1 MATNNSQADVIFA
14 LDIGTR
20 TVMGLIC
27 QIQNEKLMV
36 LAHHVAVHKDRAMR
50 DGQIHNIPKVA
61 EVVKEVKVALEKKIG
76 RKLTKV
82 AIAAAGRA
90 LRTVK
95 GRGYRNFKDIPL
107 LTKEHIQELE
117 VQALLNCKKE
127 IEEKF
132 PQEPLYCV
140 GYSVLNNKINGY
152 NIDFLEGQK
161 GGEAEIEIIA
171 TFLPNIVVDSLF
183 EVLKRVDLSIQ
194 SLTLEPIA
202 AIEMAIPQKLRM
214 LNLALVDIGAGTSDI
229 AISKGGVVI
238 GYGMVQKAGDK
249 ITELLAEKY
258 LIDFATAESLKI
270 TLCNK
275 KKASII
281 DILGI
286 KREIS
291 YEEFLEVIK
300 PGVEE
305 ITEEIVAEIIA
316 LNGKAPSAVFCVGG
330 GSQIET
336 IRQKL
341 AEKLNLPL
349 ERVAIRYREN
359 LENVKINSR
368 KLKGPEIITPLGIA
382 AVADKNSFHN
392 FIKVKVNDEEIAIF
406 NPKRVNVAQ
415 CLFTAGIKVEE
426 ILKGIRQ
433 EDFIYFIM
441 GEKVVIPGSK
451 GYPGQIYLNGK
462 QTSLEHEVTEGDSIQ
477 VVMPQNP
484 PKVKMSLQDILKPY
498 NYYVNLNGVK
508 KSLIKKI
515 KVNGK
520 NVQPGYILQNNDK
533 IEIEYINSLKEL
545 IDHSLDDLDIYV
557 DNKKITED
565 IEFFNPQKNILNI
578 PQNIT
583 FSKISVDENK
593 GEHTQGFSVI
603 ANGESIFLDKEKPLV
618 VDVFDKLNFDI
629 TQPKGMLRIKKNGL
643 EAGFADRVKPGDSLE
658 FYWE

>member
-1 MATNNSQADVIFA
+1 MDINNSQGNTIFA

-20 TVMGLIC
+20 TVIGLIC
-27 QIQNEKLMV
+27 QIENEKIKV
-36 LAHHVAVHKDRAMR
+36 LAHHMAVHKDRAMK

-61 EVVKEVKVALEKKIG
+61 EVVKEVKEVLEKKVG

-95 GRGYRNFKDIPL
+95 GKGYRNFKDIPL
-107 LTKEHIQELE
+107 LSKKHVQELE
-117 VQALLNCKKE
+117 IQGLLNCKKE
-127 IEEKF
+127 IKEKF

-140 GYSVLNNKINGY
+140 GYSVLNTKINGY
-152 NIDFLEGQK
+152 NIEFLEGQK
-161 GGEAEIEIIA
+161 GGEAEVEIIA

-183 EVLKRVDLSIQ
+183 EVLKRVNLSIQ

-202 AIEMAIPQKLRM
+202 AIEVAIPQKLRM

-249 ITELLAEKY
+249 ITEILAEKY

-270 TLCNK
+270 TICNK
-275 KKASII
+275 KRASIT

-286 KREIS
+286 KREIT

-305 ITEEIVAEIIA
+305 ITEEIVAEIMT

-330 GSQIET
+330 GSQVEI

-349 ERVAIRYREN
+349 ERVAIRTREN

-368 KLKGPEIITPLGIA
+368 KLSGPEIITPLGIA
-382 AVADKNSFHN
+382 AVANKNNFHN
-392 FIKVKVNDEEIAIF
+392 FLKVKVNGEEIAIF

-415 CLFTAGIKVEE
+415 CLFAAGIKVEE
-426 ILKGIRQ
+426 ILKGIKQ
-433 EDFIYFIM
+433 EDLVYTIM

-451 GYPGQIYLNGK
+451 GYPGQIYLNGQ
-462 QTSLEHEVTEGDSIQ
+462 QTTLEHEVLEGDNIQ
-477 VVMPQNP
+477 VVLPQNP
-484 PKVKMSLQDILKPY
+484 PKVKITLQEVLKPY
-498 NYYVNLNGVK
+498 NHYVNLNGVK
-508 KSLIKKI
+508 VALLKGV

-520 NVQPGYILQNNDK
+520 AAQLQYVLQNNDH
-533 IEIEYINSLKEL
+533 IEIEYINSLTEL
-545 IDHSLDDLDIYV
+545 ISQPLENLDIYV
-557 DNKKITED
+557 DGEKIKED
-565 IEFFNPQKNILNI
+565 IEIFNLQKNLLNI
-578 PQNIT
+578 PKDIVFKEKRVKENQG
-583 FSKISVDENK
+583 KEISV
-593 GEHTQGFSVI
+593 V
-603 ANGESIFLDKEKPLV
+603 ANGKVIYLDKEKPLV

-643 EAGFADRVKPGDSLE
+643 DAGFADEVKSGDNLE